1 MREILTLSLPKQAIQ
16 IIKKTVKQR
25 GFPTASS
32 YIKYLLAMDSELIS
46 EQELAKDIA
55 RSRQDYKK
63 GKVYK
68 LKSLADLI

>member
-1 MREILTLSLPKQAIQ
+1 MREVLTLSLPKQAIR

-46 EQELAKDIA
+46 EEDLAKDIA
-55 RSRQDYKK
+55 KSRQDYRK

>member
-1 MREILTLSLPKQAIQ
+1 MREVLTLSLPKQAVK
-16 IIKKTVKQR
+16 IIKKTVKER

-32 YIKYLLAMDSELIS
+32 YIKYLIAMDSELIS
-46 EQELAKDIA
+46 EQELANDIA